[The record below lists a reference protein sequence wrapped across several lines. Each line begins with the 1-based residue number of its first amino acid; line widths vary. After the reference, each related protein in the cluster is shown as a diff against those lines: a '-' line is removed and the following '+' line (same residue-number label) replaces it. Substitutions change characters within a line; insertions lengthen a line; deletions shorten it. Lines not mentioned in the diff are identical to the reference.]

1 MAVFQG
7 FLSRALHVCSEKYSA
22 QEIKLLINVFAE
34 NEQHSNTTLKKVT
47 KEHTKNI
54 FSIKENVDTV
64 KNDKKVKV
72 VRYRN
77 WDKS

>member
-1 MAVFQG
+1 MAVLQG

-34 NEQHSNTTLKKVT
+34 NENSNTTLKKVT

-64 KNDKKVKV
+64 KNDEKVKV

-77 WDKS
+77 WGES

>member
-34 NEQHSNTTLKKVT
+34 NENSNTTLELT

-64 KNDKKVKV
+64 KNDEKVKV

-77 WDKS
+77 WGES

>member
-7 FLSRALHVCSEKYSA
+7 FLSRALHVCSETYSA

-34 NEQHSNTTLKKVT
+34 NENSNTTLKKVT

-64 KNDKKVKV
+64 KNDEKVKV

-77 WDKS
+77 WGES

>member
-34 NEQHSNTTLKKVT
+34 NENSNTTLKKVT

-54 FSIKENVDTV
+54 FSIKENVYTV
-64 KNDKKVKV
+64 KNDEKVKV

-77 WDKS
+77 WGES